1 MTIITTTMTT
11 DDIVQDPFLQ
21 SVLKSST
28 QARQKCM
35 ELIDLAE
42 RSAITSSQDLPEDTK
57 LDLSRQ
63 QRVLN
68 TELASLRDASRESIF
83 EVRMTKQ
90 STSEAR
96 QEVDRLHLQLQN
108 LYYEERH
115 LRGEISACESY
126 EYVRADD
133 ESILSMSDVYC
144 SHQYQQLPLIPISD
158 FLETQPEH
166 SGNDEKSLMFA
177 RINHELAERESLEQQ
192 RQALLK
198 LKQGLIADNKKRKD
212 DLASLDKD
220 LETFIDVSRPISL
233 ASDGDLLCAGGK
245 TDSENL

>member
-1 MTIITTTMTT
+1 MTT
-11 DDIVQDPFLQ
+11 DHIVQDPFLQ
-21 SVLKSST
+21 SVLESST
-28 QARQKCM
+28 HARQKCM

-42 RSAITSSQDLPEDTK
+42 RSAITSSEHLPEDTK

-126 EYVRADD
+126 D
-133 ESILSMSDVYC
+133 
-144 SHQYQQLPLIPISD
+144 HQYQQLPLIPVSE
-158 FLETQPEH
+158 FVKVQPEH
-166 SGNDEKSLMFA
+166 SADDERTLMFA
-177 RINHELAERESLEQQ
+177 RINHELVERETLEQQ
-192 RQALLK
+192 RQALLRT
-198 LKQGLIADNKKRKD
+198 KQGLIADNKKRKD

-220 LETFIDVSRPISL
+220 LETFIDAARPIQ
-233 ASDGDLLCAGGK
+233 K
-245 TDSENL
+245 TLEKQY